1 MEGDEMNTAT
11 IIAALIASAVILWI
25 IGEEIYN
32 AGYRQ
37 GRQDGYRE
45 GVSDGKDRDSKG
57 QP

>member
-1 MEGDEMNTAT
+1 MT
-11 IIAALIASAVILWI
+11 IIAVIIVSVILWI

-57 QP
+57 QS

>member
-1 MEGDEMNTAT
+1 MNTAT

-45 GVSDGKDRDSKG
+45 GVSYGKDRDSKG
-57 QP
+57 QS

>member
-1 MEGDEMNTAT
+1 MT
-11 IIAALIASAVILWI
+11 IIAVIIVSVILWI

-45 GVSDGKDRDSKG
+45 GVSDGSVKDREG
-57 QP
+57 QR

>member
-1 MEGDEMNTAT
+1 MNTAT

-37 GRQDGYRE
+37 GRQDGYME
-45 GVSDGKDRDSKG
+45 GVKDGSDRNEKRNA
-57 QP
+57 

>member
-1 MEGDEMNTAT
+1 M
-11 IIAALIASAVILWI
+11 IILTVIIVSVVLLWI

-57 QP
+57 QS

>member
-1 MEGDEMNTAT
+1 MNTA
-11 IIAALIASAVILWI
+11 IIISALIASAVILWI

-45 GVSDGKDRDSKG
+45 GVKDGSVKDREG
-57 QP
+57 QR

>member
-1 MEGDEMNTAT
+1 M
-11 IIAALIASAVILWI
+11 IILTVIIVSVVLLWI

-37 GRQDGYRE
+37 GRQDGYLE

-57 QP
+57 QS

>member
-1 MEGDEMNTAT
+1 MT
-11 IIAALIASAVILWI
+11 IIAVIIVSVILLWI

-45 GVSDGKDRDSKG
+45 GVSDGKDRNEKRNA
-57 QP
+57 

>member
-1 MEGDEMNTAT
+1 MT
-11 IIAALIASAVILWI
+11 IIAMIIVSVILLWI

-57 QP
+57 QS